1 MVAEGALMSVWQWFT
16 DPANWTG
23 PDGIP
28 VRTAQHLMIS
38 FVAMAIA
45 MVIALPIGLILGH
58 QGKGE
63 VFAVNVG
70 NVGRAIPT
78 FGLLIIFASTT
89 LIGVGDWAAI
99 LALAIFAIPP
109 LLTNTFTGLRQVTPQ
124 SVDAAAGMGM
134 SGAQVL
140 TKVEVPQAMPII
152 AAGVRT
158 AAVQVVATAS
168 LAAFV
173 GGGGLGTYVINGFA
187 TADTTLII
195 AGSILIAAISLLAE
209 LVLSQIQKAATPK
222 GLREREPS

>member
-1 MVAEGALMSVWQWFT
+1 MSVWQWFT

>member
-1 MVAEGALMSVWQWFT
+1 MSVWQWFT

-28 VRTAQHLMIS
+28 TRTAQHLTIS
-38 FVAMAIA
+38 LIAMAIA
-45 MVIALPIGLILGH
+45 MVIALPVGLVLGH
-58 QGKGE
+58 LGKGE
-63 VFAVNVG
+63 LFAVNIG

-78 FGLLIIFASTT
+78 FGLLIIFASTAV
-89 LIGVGDWAAI
+89 IGVGPVAAI

-109 LLTNTFTGLRQVTPQ
+109 LLTNTFTGLRQVTPA
-124 SVDAAAGMGM
+124 SVDAASGMGM
-134 SGAQVL
+134 SGTQVL
-140 TKVEVPQAMPII
+140 TRVEVPQAMPVI

-195 AGSILIAAISLLAE
+195 AGSILIAGISILAE
-209 LVLSQIQKAATPK
+209 LVLSQVQKYATPK
-222 GLREREPS
+222 GLRARS

>member
-1 MVAEGALMSVWQWFT
+1 MSVWQWFT

-38 FVAMAIA
+38 FIAMAIA

>member
-1 MVAEGALMSVWQWFT
+1 MSVWQWFT

-38 FVAMAIA
+38 LIAMAIA
-45 MVIALPIGLILGH
+45 LVIALPIGLILGH
-58 QGKGE
+58 LGKGE

-78 FGLLIIFASTT
+78 FGLLIIFASST
-89 LIGVGDWAAI
+89 LIGVGYWAAI

-134 SGAQVL
+134 SGSQVL

-195 AGSILIAAISLLAE
+195 AGSILIAAISLIAE
-209 LVLSQIQKAATPK
+209 VVLSRVQKAATPK
-222 GLREREPS
+222 GLRIREKS